1 MRWSYVKLHL
11 FIQFTFFWE
20 HIWAKVLEKIAPSAW
35 YFQYK
40 WKQNIGLALRKMPS
54 GGAEMS
60 CWFVK
65 PLSLPKA
72 LFSRS
77 PELHLAAPLSPHLTW
92 WSCTIFVSRLPFCRL
107 LSLPQ
112 LSFLGPFIPSG
123 FIILR
128 CSRAPSGVISSSFSH
143 LCIDNSH
150 ISISNSGFGTN
161 CLVSFSTYVAIRH
174 SPFTSPEH
182 YFWFQLTSLFCSQ
195 HMKYMPVSV
204 YSTNVHLVASGQ

>member
-1 MRWSYVKLHL
+1 MKTKFRTGLKEDAQWRSWNVLLVCEASVPARGPVLKVTRATLGWTSQSSSDLMIVHHL
-11 FIQFTFFWE
+11 CLQ
-20 HIWAKVLEKIAPSAW
+20 AS
-35 YFQYK
+35 
-40 WKQNIGLALRKMPS
+40 
-54 GGAEMS
+54 
-60 CWFVK
+60 
-65 PLSLPKA
+65 
-72 LFSRS
+72 
-77 PELHLAAPLSPHLTW
+77 
-92 WSCTIFVSRLPFCRL
+92 FCRL

-204 YSTNVHLVASGQ
+204 YSTNVHLVALGQWNLAGTTFSPVTSNHLSFSSSPESLSPAAAYWWV